1 MGVCDIPIISNVC
14 DTAGDVVASVV
25 IAPFEWMAEAMG
37 NTARWLF
44 EGIWELFHTTT
55 LVDITS
61 PEYLGVYNIVF
72 GIAVLLTFA
81 FFCLQLIGGLIRREP
96 GALGRA
102 ATGMAKSILGAFI
115 LVAITATLL
124 EITDQLSLG
133 LIHASG
139 NTLEEM
145 GDRLAALVTGL
156 TVTSIAAPG
165 VGILVTI
172 FLGFLAICGALIVW
186 FSLLIRK
193 ALLLILVILGPIA
206 LAGAG
211 WDVTRGWFAKWASF
225 VIALIVSKLIV
236 VLVFLVAITQVSA
249 PIDMDL
255 ASIADPIAGVVLMLV
270 AAFAPY
276 LAYKLLAFAGADMY
290 HLSSTEQEAKQA
302 VNRPVPVPHAPG
314 KGDGGPQKVLDG
326 NDDGG
331 SKGEKAGK
339 GGGEKPTGGAPKP
352 TGTEGT
358 QTGTTASAGGG
369 SGGGA
374 GGSAGGGAAGGTA
387 GGVVA
392 GGVVVAAATAK
403 AGKDTGE
410 SVGQTADEHG
420 SQASELDG
428 SGASAPSSAKPHTPQ
443 APQSPQTSPR
453 TSPGSEQQAPPPKQN
468 PPEPPASR

>member
-55 LVDITS
+55 LVDVTS
-61 PEYLGVYNIVF
+61 PEYLAVYNIVF

-115 LVAITATLL
+115 LVAVTATLL

-139 NTLEEM
+139 HTLEEM

-193 ALLLILVILGPIA
+193 ALLLILVILGPVA

-314 KGDGGPQKVLDG
+314 KGDGGPKKVLDG

-331 SKGEKAGK
+331 GGGKGQK
-339 GGGEKPTGGAPKP
+339 GGGEKPAGGAPKP
-352 TGTEGT
+352 TGAEGA
-358 QTGTTASAGGG
+358 QSGTAASSSGAGSAGGG
-369 SGGGA
+369 AGA
-374 GGSAGGGAAGGTA
+374 GGSAGGGVAGGAAGGA
-387 GGVVA
+387 VA
-392 GGVVVAAATAK
+392 GGVIVVAATAK

-410 SVGQTADEHG
+410 GVGQAADEHG
-420 SQASELDG
+420 GQASEPD
-428 SGASAPSSAKPHTPQ
+428 GASAPLSAKPHTS
-443 APQSPQTSPR
+443 QSPQASPR
-453 TSPGSEQQAPPPKQN
+453 TSEASGQQAPPPKQN